1 MLIARLLSFR
11 LTYYRLGVIEKIRRF
26 KLLLFFVLAMIV
38 PTVAFLFQVI
48 NSTSLAI
55 ISGPAQIGYFFNI
68 LIFQLFS
75 AIWIGS
81 QYDCLKITDFE
92 DYLRTLNIPYWKLFS
107 LEFIFLS
114 IINLPFIAFLL
125 FGSVHLF
132 TSGFIFL
139 SISHFIYLFISLF
152 FLGSILVFSRPT
164 LFILL
169 LACNLVFVLFNNPLL
184 NTLTVLLM
192 ISLAGI
198 LTAKKLPNFL
208 KFNFSSIAYRLHFWR
223 YFPNIYLNLKGL
235 FVWTK
240 VYTSTVLAVNLLLL
254 FSYISIIYS
263 SGSVN
268 HQSAFLI
275 SVNAMMY
282 FCALLT
288 YKLLETRKAYGD
300 YFNLLYSR
308 MQFLYFDLISVFLIG
323 AINYLILSAVS
334 ACIGLPWAT
343 IFKVGAITMPTL
355 ILFSAINRK
364 FHFYGPVISL
374 VFLFVISIF
383 MRGVA

>member
-11 LTYYRLGVIEKIRRF
+11 LAYYRLGIIERIRRF

-38 PTVAFLFQVI
+38 PTAAFLFQVI
-48 NSTSLAI
+48 NSTSSAI
-55 ISGPAQIGYFFNI
+55 ISSPAQIDYFFNI

-92 DYLRTLNIPYWKLFS
+92 DYLRTLNIPYWQLCA

-139 SISHFIYLFISLF
+139 SISHFIYLFTSLF
-152 FLGSILVFSRPT
+152 FLASILIFSRPT

-169 LACNLVFVLFNNPLL
+169 LACNLEFALFNNPLL
-184 NTLTVLLM
+184 NILSVLLM
-192 ISLAGI
+192 ISLAGL
-198 LTAKKLPNFL
+198 LTAKRLPSFL
-208 KFNFSSIAYRLHFWR
+208 KFNCSSTAYKLYLGRHC
-223 YFPNIYLNLKGL
+223 PNIYLNLKGL

-263 SGSVN
+263 SGSVS
-268 HQSAFLI
+268 HQTAFLI
-275 SVNAMMY
+275 SANAMMY

-288 YKLLETRKAYGD
+288 YKLLETRKSYGD

-334 ACIGLPWAT
+334 VCIGLPWST
-343 IFKVGAITMPTL
+343 VLKVGAIAMPTL

-374 VFLFVISIF
+374 VFLFLISIF